1 VNILLIND
9 NPVVNKLVTLSAQ
22 KTSDNLEVV
31 DSLDMLESSTYD
43 LVVID
48 DTLYSE
54 ELHMELNAKV
64 KYSSSLYIC
73 ARDTEEVNSFT
84 KILKKPFLPTD
95 LVELFSVLSKE
106 ANEID
111 LSVLEVHEDE
121 DEVILG
127 EQDLESLD
135 DLEEL
140 EGLDEELEELE
151 ELEGLDDELEELEGL
166 DDELEEIE
174 GLDDELE
181 GIEGLAEL
189 EDLEAEDEELESL
202 EELVDDVIGD
212 SVLDDDEAQK
222 VKDLLDETDSNI
234 SRNEELEAEV
244 EEELEIEEELEVE
257 EKLEVDEEL
266 EVDIDI
272 ASQIENAVEDLSE
285 EELES
290 EIDEGTLLDIVSG
303 DLDSLTSRDMK
314 LAVGEEVDSVEPE
327 FLEEETAVI
336 EEVQETVAEENKGVE
351 ALKNLLVALSDKNV
365 AASMKGMKISINIT
379 LGDN

>member
-1 VNILLIND
+1 
-9 NPVVNKLVTLSAQ
+9 
-22 KTSDNLEVV
+22 
-31 DSLDMLESSTYD
+31 M
-43 LVVID
+43 
-48 DTLYSE
+48 
-54 ELHMELNAKV
+54 
-64 KYSSSLYIC
+64 
-73 ARDTEEVNSFT
+73 
-84 KILKKPFLPTD
+84 
-95 LVELFSVLSKE
+95 
-106 ANEID
+106 
-111 LSVLEVHEDE
+111 
-121 DEVILG
+121 
-127 EQDLESLD
+127 
-135 DLEEL
+135 
-140 EGLDEELEELE
+140 
-151 ELEGLDDELEELEGL
+151 
-166 DDELEEIE
+166 
-174 GLDDELE
+174 
-181 GIEGLAEL
+181 
-189 EDLEAEDEELESL
+189 
-202 EELVDDVIGD
+202 
-212 SVLDDDEAQK
+212 
-222 VKDLLDETDSNI
+222 
-234 SRNEELEAEV
+234 
-244 EEELEIEEELEVE
+244 E